1 MAASGICDAICNVRE
16 DELQEIEDLVTD
28 LTRQLRVAIGVRDA
42 LNGKTTFGTFTVQG
56 CGPTCCEDPRL
67 EPPRLL
73 ELPPVPSEPP
83 VAKKPGRKPGR
94 KPRQVAELAREPRQ
108 PKRPI
113 EATIKTLEVGKMLQR
128 RGAMSKENLAH
139 ALGWKFHQVAMVIG
153 RSARHFVHL
162 DDGSIDVTP
171 ALAKL
176 L

>member
-16 DELQEIEDLVTD
+16 DELQEIEDLVAD
-28 LTRQLRVAIGVRDA
+28 LTRQLRVAVGVRDA
-42 LNGKTTFGTFTVQG
+42 LSGKTAFGTFTVQE
-56 CGPTCCEDPRL
+56 CCPTCCDAPGL
-67 EPPRLL
+67 EGPPESA
-73 ELPPVPSEPP
+73 ELPTR
-83 VAKKPGRKPGR
+83 KKPRRKPGR

-113 EATIKTLEVGKMLQR
+113 EATVKTLEVGKMLQR
-128 RGAMSKENLAH
+128 RGPMTKEKLAD

-162 DDGSIDVTP
+162 DDGTIDVAP

>member
-1 MAASGICDAICNVRE
+1 MAQSGICDAICNVQE

-42 LNGKTTFGTFTVQG
+42 LNGKTTFGTFTVEG
-56 CGPTCCEDPRL
+56 CGPTCCEDPRP
-67 EPPRLL
+67 EPPQ
-73 ELPPVPSEPP
+73 EPSERPA
-83 VAKKPGRKPGR
+83 AKKPGRKPGR

-108 PKRPI
+108 SKRPI
-113 EATIKTLEVGKMLQR
+113 EATTKTLEVGKMLQR
-128 RGAMSKENLAH
+128 RGPMSKEKIAD

-162 DDGSIDVTP
+162 DDGTIDVAP